1 VSGGVDLF
9 HFVGGVD
16 TGTSFAAPQVSGS
29 IAILAEAFPNHTPEQ
44 LVDRLLASAFNG
56 FFTHEGAT
64 TFINGVDHGYN
75 SEFGHGMVDL
85 SAALLPIVTSS
96 FAQSLMVGS
105 SISAASV
112 FDLSSSK
119 AVLGPAFGDSVATSF
134 SGKTAYFYD
143 ALYGGF
149 AFDFGSLINDRAQ
162 SVYGLTDRLAT
173 NRFGNSL
180 HTTVLGSGLSL
191 YTRESGLITGDD
203 DATGKDDLEQNRVGL
218 SMQIPRIGRTFATKG
233 LSLSSSLSLMPD
245 SSVYGDNGVSSGMEY
260 ALLPFVA
267 PASEGYAMGLE
278 RAISDGVTLTMVGYE
293 GSDETS
299 NSDTTGFITKIGIGA
314 NDPGERQTNVFLG
327 HSKEHGAFLRA
338 NTDGAFGRKPNAPTN
353 WMGVSVYQ
361 PLPQQ
366 FEAGGIMTLGST
378 EVETSGVSLINDM
391 SAITSSTASVYL
403 ARKKLLSPKDRV
415 IFSVTQP
422 HRVEAGSA
430 NIAVPQ
436 LYERG
441 GNLVFDNTEVGLSPS
456 GRQLDFEARYQIS
469 ANDNSELSFG
479 AVLSRDYG
487 HVANAKL
494 AKQGFL
500 TYRLKW

>member
-1 VSGGVDLF
+1 
-9 HFVGGVD
+9 
-16 TGTSFAAPQVSGS
+16 
-29 IAILAEAFPNHTPEQ
+29 
-44 LVDRLLASAFNG
+44 
-56 FFTHEGAT
+56 
-64 TFINGVDHGYN
+64 
-75 SEFGHGMVDL
+75 
-85 SAALLPIVTSS
+85 
-96 FAQSLMVGS
+96 
-105 SISAASV
+105 
-112 FDLSSSK
+112 
-119 AVLGPAFGDSVATSF
+119 
-134 SGKTAYFYD
+134 
-143 ALYGGF
+143 
-149 AFDFGSLINDRAQ
+149 
-162 SVYGLTDRLAT
+162 
-173 NRFGNSL
+173 
-180 HTTVLGSGLSL
+180 
-191 YTRESGLITGDD
+191 
-203 DATGKDDLEQNRVGL
+203 
-218 SMQIPRIGRTFATKG
+218 
-233 LSLSSSLSLMPD
+233 
-245 SSVYGDNGVSSGMEY
+245 
-260 ALLPFVA
+260 
-267 PASEGYAMGLE
+267 
-278 RAISDGVTLTMVGYE
+278 MVGYE

-422 HRVEAGSA
+422 
-430 NIAVPQ
+430 Q

-441 GNLVFDNTEVGLSPS
+441 GNLVFDNTKVGLSPS